1 MISKATIQ
9 ILHGFCRFIQVR
21 IVIGKVI
28 VVLVMAVILMV
39 PITVVLIFIIIF
51 NNDCISDTKDIII
64 MIINIIN
71 VYRFIY
77 QSVYLSIGLLINI
90 STLSIYLSV
99 CLSACPSICPEQDV
113 KLHPIPDCL
122 FG

>member
-21 IVIGKVI
+21 IVIGKVL

-51 NNDCISDTKDIII
+51 SNDCISDTKDIII

-71 VYRFIY
+71 
-77 QSVYLSIGLLINI
+77 LSIGLLINI

-99 CLSACPSICPEQDV
+99 CLSACPSICPEQDA